1 MLLVLLRIWM
11 AMCLGI
17 REATFGRHDP
27 TPSHLKKA
35 SLGTHMRAIIGE
47 PSWLETADVSDDGII
62 NFLDIKLVALD
73 VSNAN

>member
-1 MLLVLLRIWM
+1 
-11 AMCLGI
+11 
-17 REATFGRHDP
+17 
-27 TPSHLKKA
+27 
-35 SLGTHMRAIIGE
+35 MRAIIGE